1 MMNRRVAWG
10 CALSLIL
17 SLPLLAVERQLDEA
31 AAQQLTSANPQS
43 LSRITDIRLVPHGN
57 RMKLE
62 INTAGGARPQVFFT
76 QQGQSWIGD
85 ITNAQLDGGQGRYR
99 QESPLPGVR
108 FIEAKQMSND
118 SVRIEIAGVAAAP
131 QGLLAQRSPTQ
142 LVFEF
147 EGLPSAPPAPVAASP
162 SQVAP
167 NQLASPA
174 RPQPVA
180 PPPAPASPPAAQNPP
195 SPQGTAPNPQ
205 PLAQTPPSSP
215 PAQAAP
221 TPQPASPGPVIS
233 QVPSVGQLNQPQL
246 PPGSV
251 DLSTSPFQGRAVAP
265 PAGDLAVG
273 SIIPAPPP
281 VDLGSNAKI
290 TLTLRDAPVGDV
302 LSLLVRRAGLNV
314 VLNDVPPDLTI
325 SLDVADSPLQ
335 ETFNFILRL
344 KELQASRVGQTVFIG
359 TTLPGVG
366 QQIVRTYRLNQ
377 LRIEEEIQNFDLTAA
392 GAAGGGGITEITA
405 RQLGVTPSEI
415 RSRILA
421 ILEASNIPL
430 AQESAI
436 QADPRTNSLTIVAT
450 PTQHDVI
457 AAYLAQIDLRSRQVL
472 ISARFIEI
480 NLNDNSDLGVALGG
494 ASGNFALGSGD
505 NTTFGGTPLSQPEG
519 SSVPNVGSVPAPA
532 TGGSLV
538 FNTLNRLQQS
548 LAARI
553 DASIASGTAKILADP
568 KVVVA
573 NNTGAAV
580 VVGQEVITNRRIQTD
595 PATGQSVV
603 VFEKGN
609 AGVNLLIQNVRI
621 DDNGYVTL
629 NLIPQ
634 ISSIGSQV
642 TLADGTVISLLNQR
656 SVGTLQTRLK
666 DRETLFLGG
675 LIREEDRVSVD
686 RVPLLSEIPLLGS
699 LFRRQNTI
707 NERTEI
713 VVLITPTILED

>member
-1 MMNRRVAWG
+1 MNRRVAYG
-10 CALSLIL
+10 CALGLIL
-17 SLPLLAVERQLDEA
+17 SLPPLALESRVNEA
-31 AAQQLTSANPQS
+31 AAQQLTSANPQR
-43 LSRITDIRLVPHGN
+43 LSRITDIRLLPNGN

-62 INTAGGARPQVFFT
+62 ISTEGGTRPQVFFT

-85 ITNAQLDGGQGRYR
+85 ITNAQLSGSQGRYR

-108 FIEAKQMSND
+108 FIEAKQLGND

-131 QGLLAQRSPTQ
+131 QGLLARRSPTQ
-142 LVFEF
+142 LVFDF
-147 EGLPSAPPAPVAASP
+147 EGLPSAPPVPVAAVP
-162 SQVAP
+162 SQPV
-167 NQLASPA
+167 SPT
-174 RPQPVA
+174 RPQP
-180 PPPAPASPPAAQNPP
+180 
-195 SPQGTAPNPQ
+195 T
-205 PLAQTPPSSP
+205 
-215 PAQAAP
+215 AP
-221 TPQPASPGPVIS
+221 TPQPTASAPAPQPVAQNPAPPPTAQAAPPTPAAPAAPVIS
-233 QVPSVGQLNQPQL
+233 QVPSVDQLNQPQL
-246 PPGSV
+246 PPGV
-251 DLSTSPFQGRAVAP
+251 VNPDVSPFQGRAMAP

-366 QQIVRTYRLNQ
+366 QQIVKTYRLNQ
-377 LRIEEEIQNFDLTAA
+377 LRIEETEQTFNLTAA
-392 GAAGGGGITEITA
+392 GAAGGQATVEINA
-405 RQLGVTPSEI
+405 RQLSITPSEI

-480 NLNDNSDLGVALGG
+480 NLNNNSNLGVALGG

-505 NTTFGGTPLSQPEG
+505 NTVFGGTPLNQPAG
-519 SSVPNVGSVPAPA
+519 SSVPNVGSNPGPVA
-532 TGGSLV
+532 GGSLV

-553 DASIASGTAKILADP
+553 DAAIASGTAKILADP

-573 NNTGAAV
+573 NNTGASI

-595 PATGQSVV
+595 PATGQTAII
-603 VFEKGN
+603 FEKGN
-609 AGVNLLIQNVRI
+609 AGVNLIIQNVRI

-629 NLIPQ
+629 NLLPQ
-634 ISSIGSQV
+634 ISSIGAQI
-642 TLADGTVISLLNQR
+642 TLDDGSVISLLNQR
-656 SVGTLQTRLK
+656 SIGSLQTRLK
-666 DRETLFLGG
+666 DRETLFLAG
-675 LIREEDRVSVD
+675 LIQEEDRVSVD
-686 RVPLLSEIPLLGS
+686 KVPLLAEIPLLGS
-699 LFRRQNTI
+699 LFRRQTTTNDRR
-707 NERTEI
+707 EV

>member
-1 MMNRRVAWG
+1 MNRRVAWG

-17 SLPLLAVERQLDEA
+17 SLPPLALESWVKEA
-31 AAQQLTSANPQS
+31 AAQQLTSANPQR
-43 LSRITDIRLVPHGN
+43 LSRITDIRLVPNGN
-57 RMKLE
+57 RMQLE
-62 INTAGGARPQVFFT
+62 INTEGGTRPQVFFT

-85 ITNAQLDGGQGRYR
+85 ITNAQLSGSQGRYR

-108 FIEAKQMSND
+108 FIEARQLSND
-118 SVRIEIAGVAAAP
+118 SVRIEIAGIAAAP
-131 QGLLAQRSPTQ
+131 QGLLARRSPTQ
-142 LVFEF
+142 LVFDF
-147 EGLPSAPPAPVAASP
+147 EGLPPAPPAPVAAVP
-162 SQVAP
+162 SQPISPTRPQPAAP
-167 NQLASPA
+167 APQSTASAPA
-174 RPQPVA
+174 PQPVA
-180 PPPAPASPPAAQNPP
+180 QNPAP
-195 SPQGTAPNPQ
+195 PQT
-205 PLAQTPPSSP
+205 
-215 PAQAAP
+215 AQAAP
-221 TPQPASPGPVIS
+221 PTPAVPTAPVIS

-246 PPGSV
+246 PPGAV
-251 DLSTSPFQGRAVAP
+251 DPDVSPFQGRAVAP

-366 QQIVRTYRLNQ
+366 QQIVKTYRLNQ
-377 LRIEEEIQNFDLTAA
+377 LRIEEDVQNFDLTAA
-392 GAAGGGGITEITA
+392 GAAGGAGTTEITA
-405 RQLGVTPSEI
+405 RQLAVTPSEI

-505 NTTFGGTPLSQPEG
+505 NTAFGGTPLSQPEG

-573 NNTGAAV
+573 NNSGAAV

-603 VFEKGN
+603 IFEKGN

-621 DDNGYVTL
+621 DDNGYITL

-634 ISSIGSQV
+634 ISSIGSQI
-642 TLADGTVISLLNQR
+642 TLADGTVITLLNQR

>member
-1 MMNRRVAWG
+1 MMNRRVAYG
-10 CALSLIL
+10 CALGLIL
-17 SLPLLAVERQLDEA
+17 SLPPLALESRVNEA
-31 AAQQLTSANPQS
+31 AAQQLTSANPQR
-43 LSRITDIRLVPHGN
+43 LSRITDIRLVPNGN
-57 RMKLE
+57 RMQLE
-62 INTAGGARPQVFFT
+62 INTEGGARPQVFFT

-85 ITNAQLDGGQGRYR
+85 ITNAQLSGSQGRYR

-108 FIEAKQMSND
+108 FIEARQLSND

-131 QGLLAQRSPTQ
+131 QGLLARRSPTQ
-142 LVFEF
+142 LVFDF
-147 EGLPSAPPAPVAASP
+147 EGLPSAPPAPLAAVPPQP
-162 SQVAP
+162 SSNPVAP
-167 NQLASPA
+167 GQPASLN

-180 PPPAPASPPAAQNPP
+180 PVPQPAAPAPASQPVAQNPAPPQTAQAAPPAPAVPAA
-195 SPQGTAPNPQ
+195 
-205 PLAQTPPSSP
+205 
-215 PAQAAP
+215 
-221 TPQPASPGPVIS
+221 PVIS
-233 QVPSVGQLNQPQL
+233 QVPPVGQLNQPQL
-246 PPGSV
+246 PSRATDPSA
-251 DLSTSPFQGRAVAP
+251 SPFQGRAVAP

-273 SIIPAPPP
+273 NIIPAPPP
-281 VDLGSNAKI
+281 VDLGSNATI
-290 TLTLRDAPVGDV
+290 TLTLKDAPVGDV

-344 KELQASRVGQTVFIG
+344 KELQASRSGQTVFIG

-366 QQIVRTYRLNQ
+366 QRIVKTYRLNQ
-377 LRIEEEIQNFDLTAA
+377 LRIEETEQTFNLT
-392 GAAGGGGITEITA
+392 AAGGGGTVEINA
-405 RQLGVTPSEI
+405 RQLSITPSEI
-415 RSRILA
+415 RNRIQG

-430 AQESAI
+430 DQQSAI

-480 NLNDNSDLGVALGG
+480 NLNNNSDLGVALGG

-505 NTTFGGTPLSQPEG
+505 NTVFGGTPLNQPAG
-519 SSVPNVGSVPAPA
+519 SSVPNVGSVPAA
-532 TGGSLV
+532 GTGGSLV

-553 DASIASGTAKILADP
+553 DAAIASGTAKILADP

-573 NNTGAAV
+573 NNTGAAI
-580 VVGQEVITNRRIQTD
+580 VVGQEVITNRIIQTD
-595 PATGQSVV
+595 PATGQTAII
-603 VFEKGN
+603 FEKGN
-609 AGVNLLIQNVRI
+609 AGVNLIIQNVRI

-629 NLIPQ
+629 NLLPQ
-634 ISSIGSQV
+634 ISSIGSQI
-642 TLADGTVISLLNQR
+642 TLFDGTVISLLNQR

-675 LIREEDRVSVD
+675 LIQEEDRVSVD
-686 RVPLLSEIPLLGS
+686 KVPLLAEIPLLGS
-699 LFRRQNTI
+699 LFRRQTTTNDRS
-707 NERTEI
+707 EV

>member
-1 MMNRRVAWG
+1 MNRRVAYG

-17 SLPLLAVERQLDEA
+17 SLPMLAMESRVDEA
-31 AAQQLTSANPQS
+31 IAQQLTSANPQS
-43 LSRITDIRLVPHGN
+43 ISRIKDVRLVPNGN

-62 INTAGGARPQVFFT
+62 IDTVGGTRPQVFFT

-85 ITNAQLDGGQGRYR
+85 ITNAQLDMGQGTYR
-99 QESPLPGVR
+99 QESPLPGVS
-108 FIEAKQMSND
+108 FIEAKQVGSD
-118 SVRIEIAGVAAAP
+118 SVRVQIAGTSAAP

-142 LVFEF
+142 LVFDF
-147 EGLPSAPPAPVAASP
+147 EGLPSAQVAAVPGQPTLPIMQPPQAPVPQQAAPAPQPIAQNPAQPSP
-162 SQVAP
+162 QTV
-167 NQLASPA
+167 
-174 RPQPVA
+174 PVA
-180 PPPAPASPPAAQNPP
+180 PAPQM
-195 SPQGTAPNPQ
+195 
-205 PLAQTPPSSP
+205 
-215 PAQAAP
+215 
-221 TPQPASPGPVIS
+221 IS
-233 QVPSVGQLNQPQL
+233 QVPAVGQLNQPQL
-246 PPGSV
+246 PPGAI
-251 DLSTSPFQGRAVAP
+251 DPNTSQFQGRAMAP

-281 VDLGSNAKI
+281 VDLGSNASI
-290 TLTLRDAPVGDV
+290 TLTLKDAPVGDV

-314 VLNDVPPDLTI
+314 VLNDIPPDMTI

-344 KELQASRVGQTVFIG
+344 KGLQASRSGQTVFVG
-359 TTLPGVG
+359 TALPGVS
-366 QQIVRTYRLNQ
+366 QQIVKTYRLNQ
-377 LRIEEEIQNFDLTAA
+377 LRIEETEQTFVFNASGT
-392 GAAGGGGITEITA
+392 AGGGGTVEINA
-405 RQLGVTPSEI
+405 RQLSITPSEI
-415 RSRILA
+415 RNRIQG

-430 AQESAI
+430 DQQSAI

-480 NLNDNSDLGVALGG
+480 NLDNNSSLGVALGS

-505 NTTFGGTPLSQPEG
+505 NTVFGGTPLDQPAG
-519 SSVPNVGSVPAPA
+519 SSVPNVGSFPAA
-532 TGGSLV
+532 GTGGSLV

-553 DASIASGTAKILADP
+553 DAAIASGTAKILADP

-573 NNTGAAV
+573 NNTGAAI
-580 VVGQEVITNRRIQTD
+580 VVGQEVITNRRLQTD
-595 PATGQSVV
+595 PATGISTV

-621 DDNGYVTL
+621 DDNGYITL

-634 ISSIGSQV
+634 ISSIGSQI
-642 TLADGTVISLLNQR
+642 TLSDGTVISLLNQR

-675 LIREEDRVSVD
+675 LIQEEDRVSVD
-686 RVPLLSEIPLLGS
+686 KVPLLSEIPLLGS
-699 LFRRQNTI
+699 LFRRQNTT
-707 NERTEI
+707 NTRSEV
-713 VVLITPTILED
+713 VVLITPVILED

>member
-1 MMNRRVAWG
+1 MNRRVAYG
-10 CALSLIL
+10 CALGLIL
-17 SLPLLAVERQLDEA
+17 SLPPLALESRVNEA
-31 AAQQLTSANPQS
+31 AAQQLTSANPQR
-43 LSRITDIRLVPHGN
+43 LSRITDIRLVPNGN
-57 RMKLE
+57 RMQLE
-62 INTAGGARPQVFFT
+62 INTEGGARPQVFFT

-85 ITNAQLDGGQGRYR
+85 ITNAQLSGSQGRYR

-108 FIEAKQMSND
+108 FIEARQLSND

-131 QGLLAQRSPTQ
+131 QGLLARRSPTQ
-142 LVFEF
+142 LVFDF
-147 EGLPSAPPAPVAASP
+147 EGLPSAPLAPLAAVPPQPSSNPVAPGQPASL
-162 SQVAP
+162 
-167 NQLASPA
+167 N

-180 PPPAPASPPAAQNPP
+180 PAPQPAAPAPASQPVAQNPAPPQTTQAAPPAPAVPAA
-195 SPQGTAPNPQ
+195 
-205 PLAQTPPSSP
+205 
-215 PAQAAP
+215 
-221 TPQPASPGPVIS
+221 PVIS
-233 QVPSVGQLNQPQL
+233 QVPPVGQLNQPQL
-246 PPGSV
+246 PPGV
-251 DLSTSPFQGRAVAP
+251 VNPDVSPFQGRAMAP

-366 QQIVRTYRLNQ
+366 QQIVKTYRLNQ

-392 GAAGGGGITEITA
+392 GAAGGGGTTEITA

-505 NTTFGGTPLSQPEG
+505 NTSFGGTPLSQPEG

-642 TLADGTVISLLNQR
+642 ILADGTVISLLNQR

>member
-1 MMNRRVAWG
+1 MNT
-10 CALSLIL
+10 
-17 SLPLLAVERQLDEA
+17 E
-31 AAQQLTSANPQS
+31 
-43 LSRITDIRLVPHGN
+43 
-57 RMKLE
+57 
-62 INTAGGARPQVFFT
+62 GGARPQVFFT

-85 ITNAQLDGGQGRYR
+85 ITNAQLSGSQGRYR

-108 FIEAKQMSND
+108 FIEARQLSND

-131 QGLLAQRSPTQ
+131 QGLLARRSPTQ
-142 LVFEF
+142 LVFDF
-147 EGLPSAPPAPVAASP
+147 EGLPSAPLAPLAAVPPQPSSNPVAPGQPASL
-162 SQVAP
+162 
-167 NQLASPA
+167 N

-180 PPPAPASPPAAQNPP
+180 PVPQPAAPAPASQPVAQNPAPPQTTQAAPPAPAVPAA
-195 SPQGTAPNPQ
+195 
-205 PLAQTPPSSP
+205 
-215 PAQAAP
+215 
-221 TPQPASPGPVIS
+221 PVIS
-233 QVPSVGQLNQPQL
+233 QVPPVGQLNQPQL
-246 PPGSV
+246 PSRATDPSA
-251 DLSTSPFQGRAVAP
+251 SPFQGRAVAP

-273 SIIPAPPP
+273 NIIPAPPP
-281 VDLGSNAKI
+281 VDLGSNATI
-290 TLTLRDAPVGDV
+290 TLTLKDAPVGDV

-392 GAAGGGGITEITA
+392 GAAGGGGTTEITA

-642 TLADGTVISLLNQR
+642 ILADGTVISLLNQR

>member
-1 MMNRRVAWG
+1 MMNRRVAYG
-10 CALSLIL
+10 CALGLIL
-17 SLPLLAVERQLDEA
+17 SLPPLALESRVNEA
-31 AAQQLTSANPQS
+31 AAQQLTSANPQR
-43 LSRITDIRLVPHGN
+43 LSRITDIRLVPNGN
-57 RMKLE
+57 RMQLE
-62 INTAGGARPQVFFT
+62 INTEGGARPQVFFT

-85 ITNAQLDGGQGRYR
+85 ITNAQLSGSQGRYR

-108 FIEAKQMSND
+108 FIEAWQLSND

-131 QGLLAQRSPTQ
+131 QGLLARRSPTQ
-142 LVFEF
+142 LVFDF
-147 EGLPSAPPAPVAASP
+147 EGLPSAPPVPVAAVP
-162 SQVAP
+162 SQPV
-167 NQLASPA
+167 SPT
-174 RPQPVA
+174 RPQP
-180 PPPAPASPPAAQNPP
+180 
-195 SPQGTAPNPQ
+195 T
-205 PLAQTPPSSP
+205 
-215 PAQAAP
+215 AP
-221 TPQPASPGPVIS
+221 TPQPTASAPAPQPVAQNPAPPPTAQAAPPTPAAPAAPVIS
-233 QVPSVGQLNQPQL
+233 QVPSVDQLNQPQL
-246 PPGSV
+246 PPGV
-251 DLSTSPFQGRAVAP
+251 VNPDVSPFQGRAMAP

-392 GAAGGGGITEITA
+392 GAAGGGGTTEITA

-480 NLNDNSDLGVALGG
+480 NLNDNSDLRVALGG

>member
-1 MMNRRVAWG
+1 M
-10 CALSLIL
+10 
-17 SLPLLAVERQLDEA
+17 D
-31 AAQQLTSANPQS
+31 
-43 LSRITDIRLVPHGN
+43 
-57 RMKLE
+57 
-62 INTAGGARPQVFFT
+62 
-76 QQGQSWIGD
+76 
-85 ITNAQLDGGQGRYR
+85 
-99 QESPLPGVR
+99 
-108 FIEAKQMSND
+108 
-118 SVRIEIAGVAAAP
+118 
-131 QGLLAQRSPTQ
+131 
-142 LVFEF
+142 
-147 EGLPSAPPAPVAASP
+147 
-162 SQVAP
+162 
-167 NQLASPA
+167 
-174 RPQPVA
+174 
-180 PPPAPASPPAAQNPP
+180 
-195 SPQGTAPNPQ
+195 
-205 PLAQTPPSSP
+205 
-215 PAQAAP
+215 
-221 TPQPASPGPVIS
+221 
-233 QVPSVGQLNQPQL
+233 QLNQPQL
-246 PPGSV
+246 PPGV
-251 DLSTSPFQGRAVAP
+251 VNPDVSPFQGRAMAP

-377 LRIEEEIQNFDLTAA
+377 LRIEETEQTFDLAAA
-392 GAAGGGGITEITA
+392 GTAGGGGTVEINA
-405 RQLGVTPSEI
+405 RQLSITPSEI

-480 NLNDNSDLGVALGG
+480 NLDNNSSLGVALGS

-505 NTTFGGTPLSQPEG
+505 NTVFGGTPLDQPAG
-519 SSVPNVGSVPAPA
+519 SSVPNVGSVPAA
-532 TGGSLV
+532 GTGGSLV

-553 DASIASGTAKILADP
+553 DAAIASGTAKILADP

-573 NNTGAAV
+573 NNTGAAI
-580 VVGQEVITNRRIQTD
+580 VVGQEVITNRRLQTD
-595 PATGQSVV
+595 PATGTSTV

-621 DDNGYVTL
+621 DDNGYITL

-634 ISSIGSQV
+634 ISSIGSQI
-642 TLADGTVISLLNQR
+642 TLSDGTVISLLNQR

-675 LIREEDRVSVD
+675 LIQEEDRVSVD
-686 RVPLLSEIPLLGS
+686 KVPLLSEIPLLGS
-699 LFRRQNTI
+699 LFRRQNTT
-707 NERTEI
+707 NTRSEV
-713 VVLITPTILED
+713 VVLITPVILED

>member
-1 MMNRRVAWG
+1 MMNRRVAYG
-10 CALSLIL
+10 CALGLIL
-17 SLPLLAVERQLDEA
+17 SLPPLALESRVNEA
-31 AAQQLTSANPQS
+31 AAQQLTSANPQR
-43 LSRITDIRLVPHGN
+43 LSRITDIRLVPNGN
-57 RMKLE
+57 RMQLE
-62 INTAGGARPQVFFT
+62 INTEGGARPQVFFT

-85 ITNAQLDGGQGRYR
+85 ITNAQLSGSQGRYR

-108 FIEAKQMSND
+108 FIEARQLSND

-131 QGLLAQRSPTQ
+131 QGLLARRSPTQ
-142 LVFEF
+142 LVFDF
-147 EGLPSAPPAPVAASP
+147 EGLPSAPLAPLAAVPPQPSSNPVAPGQPASL
-162 SQVAP
+162 
-167 NQLASPA
+167 N

-180 PPPAPASPPAAQNPP
+180 PAPQPAAPAPASQPVAQNPAPPQTTQAAPPAPAVPAA
-195 SPQGTAPNPQ
+195 
-205 PLAQTPPSSP
+205 
-215 PAQAAP
+215 
-221 TPQPASPGPVIS
+221 PVIS
-233 QVPSVGQLNQPQL
+233 QVPPVGQLNQPQL
-246 PPGSV
+246 PPGV
-251 DLSTSPFQGRAVAP
+251 VNPDVSPFQGRAMAP

-366 QQIVRTYRLNQ
+366 QQIVKTYRLNQ

-392 GAAGGGGITEITA
+392 GAAGGGGTTEITA

-436 QADPRTNSLTIVAT
+436 QADPTTNSLTIVAT

-505 NTTFGGTPLSQPEG
+505 NTSFGGTPLSQPEG

-642 TLADGTVISLLNQR
+642 ILADGTVISLLNQR